1 MKLKF
6 DTIAKY
12 YNFLEILAF
21 GRILYGTRI
30 YLLNRTSNPF
40 NILLVGEGTGCFS
53 RYLVNCYPKSSI
65 TILDSSNRM
74 IKIMRGQNQI
84 SKVQN
89 ITILQQDYFKYTPE
103 IKYDLVFT
111 NFFLDCFKSSDILE
125 IVGKIRLML
134 NDTGEWQ
141 DVDFTMPHK
150 KNLLNYNY
158 NQLIFKVLYNS
169 FRLICKIESVSI
181 KDLDL
186 NYQKLGFILDRQIVY
201 QFPSIRV
208 RKFKLA

>member
-1 MKLKF
+1 MKFKF

-30 YLLNRTSNPF
+30 YLLNRTSNPL
-40 NILLVGEGTGCFS
+40 NILLVGEGTGCFLK
-53 RYLVNCYPKSSI
+53 YLVNCYPKSSI

-74 IKIMRGQNQI
+74 IKIMQGHNEI

-89 ITILQQDYFKYTPE
+89 ITILQQDYFKHAPA
-103 IKYDLVFT
+103 IKYDLIFT
-111 NFFLDCFKSSDILE
+111 NFFLDCFKSSDVLE

-134 NDTGEWQ
+134 NGTGEWR
-141 DVDFTMPHK
+141 DVDFTMPHRR
-150 KNLLNYNY
+150 NLLNYNY
-158 NQLIFKVLYNS
+158 HQLIFKVLYNS
-169 FRLICKIESVSI
+169 FRLICKIESVAI
-181 KDLDL
+181 NEL
-186 NYQKLGFILDRQIVY
+186 NFDYQKLGLILNQHIVY

>member
-1 MKLKF
+1 MKFKF

-30 YLLNRTSNPF
+30 YLLNRTSKPF

-111 NFFLDCFKSSDILE
+111 NFFLDCFKSSDLLE
-125 IVGKIRLML
+125 IVGNIRLML
-134 NDTGEWQ
+134 NETGEWQ

-150 KNLLNYNY
+150 KNLLSYNY

>member
-1 MKLKF
+1 MKFKF

-134 NDTGEWQ
+134 NETGEWQ

-150 KNLLNYNY
+150 KNLLNYKY